1 MNSGA
6 GTAVGKPAEVA
17 RNYRPARPE
26 RCPSPGHRGLW
37 AAVGVATVATATAST
52 AEDCFA

>member
-6 GTAVGKPAEVA
+6 GTAARKPAEAA